1 MQLPKAAK
9 GSQRQ
14 PKAAKSQDFCS
25 RKQKTVPRGD
35 NSSAVLE
42 VVDSIDLFGY
52 IQDAYNI
59 AQAL

>member
-1 MQLPKAAK
+1 MQL
-9 GSQRQ
+9 